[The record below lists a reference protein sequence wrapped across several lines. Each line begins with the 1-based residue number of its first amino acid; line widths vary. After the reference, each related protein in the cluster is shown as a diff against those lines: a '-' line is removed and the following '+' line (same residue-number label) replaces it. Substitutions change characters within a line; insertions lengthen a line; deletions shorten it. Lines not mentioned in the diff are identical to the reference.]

1 MFIIR
6 DRDCASDPP
15 ELYLAETEADAQ
27 ELILALFEEEFLE
40 LFNSKAQ
47 ESDEEIADFWYYYT
61 SWYKAYRDAFIYNE
75 INVY

>member
-6 DRDCASDPP
+6 DRDCVSDPP
-15 ELYLAETEADAQ
+15 ELYLAKTEADAQ
-27 ELILALFEEEFLE
+27 ELILAIFEEEFLD

-47 ESDEEIADFWYYYT
+47 ESDEAVADFWYYYT
-61 SWYKAYRDAFIYNE
+61 FWYKSYRDAFIYNE